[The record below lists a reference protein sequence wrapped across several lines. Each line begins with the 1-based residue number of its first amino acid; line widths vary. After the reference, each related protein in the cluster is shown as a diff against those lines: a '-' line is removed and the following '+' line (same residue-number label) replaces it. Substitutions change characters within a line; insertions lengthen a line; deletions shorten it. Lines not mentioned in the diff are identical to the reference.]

1 MPPFD
6 CVAQV
11 CESVEETPGDPI
23 SRRGHA
29 TERLASISLSLPSE
43 ENLVA
48 ALKPHRPKRSLLHM
62 DIRPDN
68 VLVKQGRIEAFI
80 GWFNA
85 LIGDAS
91 LELCRVAEYGLLT
104 PEFVEGYGSNPL
116 DELPTA
122 MELVYRLYTATML
135 AVVFLSEALDPTLG
149 PRQADRVRKLLL
161 QLHKITNR

>member
-43 ENLVA
+43 ENLVT

-104 PEFVEGYGSNPL
+104 PEFVEGYGPSAL

-122 MELVYRLYTATML
+122 YGASVPTIHCNDARRCLLVGGTG
-135 AVVFLSEALDPTLG
+135 SDPWPPSG
-149 PRQADRVRKLLL
+149 R
-161 QLHKITNR
+161 